1 MFGANSRIPFGL
13 GAIGSAL
20 GLWFGWASTS
30 DYAAHLDRQL
40 HDLHCSY
47 VPGAAATSEAEA
59 CRAALYSPY
68 SALLKDQYW
77 GGVPISLFA
86 VGAFAFIL
94 GFALYLAF
102 AGGRAPK
109 KAVVFFGLV
118 GLTPLLVSGVMF
130 FISLTKLGTF
140 CKTCVGI
147 YVGSFVLALG
157 ALLGFMTLRGS
168 GATGPTGTIPGT
180 PYDPPADAPRGRP
193 AMSLLFPLAW
203 LAALGIWTA
212 TPAYIYTTA
221 IPNHR
226 AHLDKCGKLNK
237 PKDEKNSLLKVAAS
251 RAVQPVTF
259 FEDPLCPTCKAFHDR
274 LVGEG
279 IFPKL
284 DVTLVMF
291 PLDSEC
297 NWMLDHSMHPGACTV
312 AKAVLCGD
320 TRALSVLEWSFE
332 NQEELTAAGKA
343 GKSSLVAAIERRWG
357 ADMVACIDKK
367 ETEVRL
373 NNHLHYA
380 TDNAIPV
387 STPQMFIGTQRVCE
401 EDTDIGLVYTIAQ
414 LAPQVMK

>member
-1 MFGANSRIPFGL
+1 MVGANSRIPFGL
-13 GAIGSAL
+13 GAFGSAL

-47 VPGAAATSEAEA
+47 IPGASATSEAEA

-68 SALLKDQYW
+68 SAIFKEQFW
-77 GGVPISLFA
+77 GGIPISLFA
-86 VGAFAFIL
+86 VGAFSFLL
-94 GFALYLAF
+94 GFALYLAV
-102 AGGRAPK
+102 AGERAPK

-118 GLTPLLVSGVMF
+118 GLTPLLVSAVMF
-130 FISLTKLGTF
+130 VISLTKLGTF

-147 YVGSFVLALG
+147 YVGSFILALG
-157 ALLGFMTLRGS
+157 SILGLMTVKDDGR
-168 GATGPTGTIPGT
+168 GPTGTVPGT

-193 AMSLLFPLAW
+193 AMSILFPIAW
-203 LAALGIWTA
+203 LAALGLWTA
-212 TPAYIYTTA
+212 VPAYVYQAA

-226 AHLDKCGKLNK
+226 PYLDKCGKLVK
-237 PKDEKNSLLKVAAS
+237 PKDPKKSLIKVAS
-251 RAVQPVTF
+251 PGAVQPVTF

-274 LVGEG
+274 LKGED
-279 IFPKL
+279 ILPKL

-312 AKAVLCGD
+312 AKAVLCGGD
-320 TRALSVLEWSFE
+320 QSLAVLEWSFE
-332 NQEELTAAGKA
+332 NQEKLTAAGKA
-343 GKSSLVAAIERRWG
+343 GKTSLMAAIERRWG
-357 ADMVACIDKK
+357 ADLAACIDKK
-367 ETEVRL
+367 STELRL

-401 EDTDIGLVYTIAQ
+401 EDTDIGLVYTMAQ